1 MLVTTAD
8 LATYMDLR
16 FDNRQTDAAELIL
29 AGIQGEIEALLRR
42 PVEIHE
48 YDEDYFVPED
58 YLVISSSAY
67 FYDRSL
73 DATADSL
80 AVVAQPPFQLH
91 LNNSPV
97 RSVSLVRMKNRL
109 DTTWRTLEQGRD
121 YAFTRWGIDIWA
133 AFQYDTI
140 NVVYEAGLDGDELPF
155 IKLSILRAAAREM
168 QTQTDDVLGLKDIQT
183 REAKP
188 VFIGLTEDEKK
199 ALKRFKR
206 KQI

>member
-1 MLVTTAD
+1 MLVTVSE

-16 FDNRQTDAAELIL
+16 FDNRQSDAAELVL
-29 AGIQGEIEALLRR
+29 AGVQGEIEALLRR
-42 PVEIHE
+42 PIEVHE
-48 YDEDYFVPED
+48 YDEEYIVPED
-58 YLVISSSAY
+58 YLLISASAY

-73 DATADSL
+73 DAQANSL
-80 AVVAQPPFQLH
+80 AYIAQPPFQLH

-97 RSVSLVRMKNRL
+97 LSVSLVRVKERL
-109 DTTWRTLEQGRD
+109 STSWRTLEPGRD
-121 YAFTRWGIDIWA
+121 YAFTRWGVDLWA

-140 NVVYEAGLDGDELPF
+140 NVVYEAGLNGDELPF
-155 IKLSILRAAAREM
+155 LKLSILRAAAREM

-183 REAKP
+183 REPKS